1 MQSSRNFCLFLMVAA
16 FAPLF
21 PKSSH
26 AAAVPYA
33 TFAPLQSVIE
43 GQFSATFK
51 DCYTRAGINT
61 ASKKDCVI
69 DARIIMDRQI
79 EEKFRLLLPQLT
91 QIDRRALQINQQ
103 SWRRLHRQECIAK
116 YEYVNTGDFV
126 AQVHDCIFVQTI
138 RRKLWLESHN

>member
-1 MQSSRNFCLFLMVAA
+1 MQNTRAFCLFLMVAA
-16 FAPLF
+16 FAPLY
-21 PKSSH
+21 PESSF

-33 TFAPLQSVIE
+33 TFSPPQSDVD
-43 GQFSATFK
+43 GQLSEPFK

-91 QIDRRALQINQQ
+91 QADRRALEINQQ